1 MWNNSKSPI
10 TYMWGK
16 VSDSH
21 IIEVEPCMGTIGTVG
36 TAGGV
41 VTCLGRAGEGDLG
54 VAGRRAGVVVSCEQL
69 RL

>member
-1 MWNNSKSPI
+1 
-10 TYMWGK
+10 
-16 VSDSH
+16 
-21 IIEVEPCMGTIGTVG
+21 MGTIGTAG

-69 RL
+69 QL

>member
-1 MWNNSKSPI
+1 
-10 TYMWGK
+10 
-16 VSDSH
+16 
-21 IIEVEPCMGTIGTVG
+21 MGTIGTAG

-54 VAGRRAGVVVSCEQL
+54 VAGRHAGVVVSCEQL